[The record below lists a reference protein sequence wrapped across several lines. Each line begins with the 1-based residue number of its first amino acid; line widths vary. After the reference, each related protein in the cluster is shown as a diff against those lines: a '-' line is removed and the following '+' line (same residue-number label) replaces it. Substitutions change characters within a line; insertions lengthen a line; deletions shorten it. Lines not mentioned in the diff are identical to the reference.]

1 MPSTIALARPRTAA
15 LDPYS
20 QTCLVNELA
29 VPGRTYCCAP
39 GGRLLAT
46 APCQGASGLAAASSP
61 LCRSAAHSTERAARA
76 GRSGEFA
83 CKLRGTARRRQ
94 IAHRSWK
101 CAPNTSIAGDDNEYA
116 FATRLPR
123 HIRAGLGLP
132 LERGNTLACRKFIT
146 WRRINVDSRSTTGE
160 ISFGLYSS
168 AV

>member
-20 QTCLVNELA
+20 QTSLVNELA

-39 GGRLLAT
+39 RSRLLAT
-46 APCQGASGLAAASSP
+46 APLPSGLARLPHRFAARQSFY
-61 LCRSAAHSTERAARA
+61 RAGRARA
-76 GRSGEFA
+76 GHSGEFVR
-83 CKLRGTARRRQ
+83 KLCSTARRRQ
-94 IAHRSWK
+94 IAHRSFK
-101 CAPNTSIAGDDNEYA
+101 CAPNTSIGDDNEYA

-123 HIRAGLGLP
+123 HIRARLGLP

-146 WRRINVDSRSTTGE
+146 WRRIDVDSRSTTGE
-160 ISFGLYSS
+160 ISSGLYSS

>member
-20 QTCLVNELA
+20 QTSLVNELA

-39 GGRLLAT
+39 RSRLLAT
-46 APCQGASGLAAASSP
+46 APCQAVGRGFLTALPLGSSFY
-61 LCRSAAHSTERAARA
+61 RAGRARA
-76 GRSGEFA
+76 GHSGEFVR
-83 CKLRGTARRRQ
+83 KLCSTARRRQ
-94 IAHRSWK
+94 IAHRSFK
-101 CAPNTSIAGDDNEYA
+101 CAPNTSIGDDNEYA

-123 HIRAGLGLP
+123 HIRARLGLP

-146 WRRINVDSRSTTGE
+146 WRRIDVDSRSTTGE
-160 ISFGLYSS
+160 ISSGLYSS